1 MGKLCLGV
9 LLCSL
14 TVAVLGADEA
24 EELFKKGRRAARQ
37 GDAVTA
43 FLYFSRARAAAPTDP
58 RFLNA
63 ATAVRAGAGQT
74 LAALG
79 SYQAAAA
86 VDAAQSYL
94 LQGAAATADA
104 KSADTASPVELR
116 AMRAE
121 RRLMPPVELHPSEKK
136 SSFRVN
142 ESAGETYE
150 AVAREFGLK
159 VIFDS
164 DFDRGKEVGF
174 ELDQVDFTQAVRAL
188 NDIARAI
195 VVPLTPE
202 IFLVAED
209 SASKRTELEPMVTAI
224 IPVPDAMT
232 DEEVQQM
239 GQAIQQVLEVKR
251 LQTDRANRQVILRD
265 TVHRVRLARE
275 IYRHLSQAR
284 GEVVLEIDLIAM
296 NETDQVDFGL
306 KLPTVF
312 PITNFSTLWRNQ
324 PPGGGSSGV
333 PLLGIGAGQTV
344 FGIAIADAL
353 LTAKRTRASG
363 RSLQRFQL
371 RSAHG
376 MPATLNIGERFPI
389 INASFSAVV
398 SNQQIDDETQ
408 AGTLRQPFPSFT
420 FEDLGLNFTATTH
433 VHDADEVTIELE
445 MEVQLL
451 SGSAVN
457 DIPILSNR
465 SFNSTIRLRT
475 NQTAVIT
482 GMKIFERR
490 KNSSGPAGLSQIP
503 WLGRLF
509 RDQSNQFNVSELI
522 VTLRPRIVRLPPAE
536 IEPSMTLRY
545 GPEARPLSAL

>member
-121 RRLMPPVELHPSEKK
+121 RRLMPPVELHPREKK

-164 DFDRGKEVGF
+164 DFDREKEVGF

-284 GEVVLEIDLIAM
+284 AEVVLEIDLIAM

-306 KLPTVF
+306 KLPTAF

-398 SNQQIDDETQ
+398 TNQQIDDETQ

-536 IEPSMTLRY
+536 IEPSITLRY

>member
-1 MGKLCLGV
+1 MGKLCLGALV
-9 LLCSL
+9 CLTASLLP
-14 TVAVLGADEA
+14 AGDA
-24 EELFKKGRRAARQ
+24 EELFKQGRRAARQ

-43 FLYFSRARAAAPTDP
+43 YLYFSRARAADPTNP
-58 RFLNA
+58 RFANA
-63 ATAVRAGAGQT
+63 VSAVRAGAGQT

-94 LQGAAATADA
+94 LQGASETAD
-104 KSADTASPVELR
+104 KDRADAASSVELR
-116 AMRAE
+116 AMRAQ
-121 RRLMPPVELHPSEKK
+121 RRLMPPVELRPSKK
-136 SSFRVN
+136 TSSFRIKKSV
-142 ESAGETYE
+142 GETYE

-164 DFDRGKEVGF
+164 DFDRGKEIGF
-174 ELDQVDFTQAVRAL
+174 ALDEADFVEAVRVL
-188 NDIARAI
+188 NDVARAI

-232 DEEVQQM
+232 DEELQQL
-239 GQAIQQVLEVKR
+239 GQAVQQVLEVKR
-251 LQTDRANRQVILRD
+251 LQTDRANRQVVLRD

-275 IYRHLSQAR
+275 IYRQLSRAR

-296 NETDQVDFGL
+296 NETDQVDFGI
-306 KLPTVF
+306 KLPTAF
-312 PITNFSTLWRNQ
+312 PLTNFSTVWRAQ
-324 PPGGGSSGV
+324 APDRGSSGV
-333 PLLGIGAGQTV
+333 PLLGIGGGQTV
-344 FGIAIADAL
+344 FGVAIADAL
-353 LTAKRTRASG
+353 FTAKRTRSSG

-376 MPATLNIGERFPI
+376 QPATLNIGERFPI
-389 INASFSAVV
+389 INARFSAVV
-398 SNQQIDDETQ
+398 INQQIRDETE

-420 FEDLGLNFTATTH
+420 FEDLGLNFTATTQ
-433 VHDADEVTIELE
+433 VHDADEVSIEFEL
-445 MEVQLL
+445 EVQLL

-475 NQTAVIT
+475 DQAAVIS

-490 KNSSGPAGLSQIP
+490 KNRSGLAWLSEIP

-509 RDQSNQFNVSELI
+509 SDQSNQFNVSELI
-522 VTLRPRIVRLPPAE
+522 VTVRPRIVRLPPAE
-536 IEPSMTLRY
+536 IEPSLALRY
-545 GPEARPLSAL
+545 GPETRPLSAL